1 MSRCCRWNTI
11 AVKRPTLTS
20 SSGFINQKGHSTL
33 NCQAVADY
41 SCHFFDVIINWPGN
55 MHDAQIFASLP
66 LNGAMR
72 NGLIPE
78 CKKVIVSS
86 EDPVPICML

>member
-1 MSRCCRWNTI
+1 
-11 AVKRPTLTS
+11 
-20 SSGFINQKGHSTL
+20 
-33 NCQAVADY
+33 
-41 SCHFFDVIINWPGN
+41 

-86 EDPVPICML
+86 EDPVPICMLWVPAYPLLTFFIKEYANGDKTTDKHLFGCWLSSGKMMIECAFGD

>member
-1 MSRCCRWNTI
+1 
-11 AVKRPTLTS
+11 
-20 SSGFINQKGHSTL
+20 
-33 NCQAVADY
+33 
-41 SCHFFDVIINWPGN
+41 